1 MSTNSEPASTGNLP
15 AFSISLSQHPYT
27 DHPFSRRYIVL
38 DKQNPTLKIGRSSK
52 LAAKG
57 FVPSSQ
63 NGWYDSPVMSRQH
76 AEIIADFTQKRLK
89 LRDLGSLHGT
99 YINES
104 DQRLEKDEQVE
115 IKDGDNIRF
124 GVDVMRKKTF
134 PPTIVK
140 VGLEYIEVP
149 KAKLEQDTTRP
160 RASSTF
166 KVPDISDS
174 DMEYQD
180 EDSNVSPLVQGTQSA
195 ARGLA
200 GRSWK
205 GEVIDLTHP
214 VGSGNVIT
222 DPQKQVIDVDQDDN
236 YKNNWGQ
243 SDKIND
249 SHQNQDSHSKSDIAS
264 IPSPKSPIDSNDS
277 SCSNYGSSGEDCW
290 PQNVGALQPTA
301 SQAPNASLH
310 VSLSQHPVPSQY
322 YAALDDD
329 DDWDSEM
336 SSDYEP
342 EYEPE
347 SANSEVSGGDLNGD
361 GDSSERGFEYDYP
374 YSESDSDFSAGQ
386 DSDAES
392 EAEGDYGREPS
403 SNWAM
408 PDFSNV
414 VTGPSS
420 IIDKGH
426 STARLVTP
434 DIKDD
439 VIDRAIPQVN
449 YATPADMRPA
459 SYPVDSPLF
468 LSFTHPRDVQ
478 LATPKSNKSAGDID
492 ETSPI
497 NKPLNGPLVEMEE
510 APWYP
515 SDKAKFFEARKENR
529 MTIMQ
534 SSPVTREYS
543 RLAISDIM
551 DENAPVGKG
560 KRKAEAISSS
570 TEEDLAWQASEV
582 QKPEASGENEREEV
596 QEVMEVDKDMEV
608 GDLIEP
614 STEAATDITMT
625 VESLDLP
632 VSVVTST
639 VRLDDDD
646 GDRPTKRQRLRNIA
660 ERVGYVALGGVATG
674 AMMFGALVYTAPTFV

>member
-15 AFSISLSQHPYT
+15 AFSISLTQHPHT

-99 YINES
+99 YINKS

-124 GVDVMRKKTF
+124 GVDVMRKTTF

-166 KVPDISDS
+166 KVPDVSDS

-180 EDSNVSPLVQGTQSA
+180 EDSNIEPPGTQAA
-195 ARGLA
+195 ARGLS

-205 GEVIDLTHP
+205 GEVIDLTYP

-222 DPQKQVIDVDQDDN
+222 DPRKQVIDVDQDDE
-236 YKNNWGQ
+236 YESDLCH

-249 SHQNQDSHSKSDIAS
+249 SHQNHGSHSKSDIAS
-264 IPSPKSPIDSNDS
+264 IPSPKSPIGSNDS
-277 SCSNYGSSGEDCW
+277 NCSNYGSSGEDVW
-290 PQNVGALQPTA
+290 PQNVGAIQPTA
-301 SQAPNASLH
+301 SQAPSTSLH
-310 VSLSQHPVPSQY
+310 VPISQHPVPSQC
-322 YAALDDD
+322 YAALGDDDD

-347 SANSEVSGGDLNGD
+347 SANSEVSGGDLNG
-361 GDSSERGFEYDYP
+361 GFEYDYP

-392 EAEGDYGREPS
+392 EAEEVYGREPS

-420 IIDKGH
+420 IIYKDH

-439 VIDRAIPQVN
+439 VIDRAILQVPHT
-449 YATPADMRPA
+449 TPADMRPA

-492 ETSPI
+492 DTSPI
-497 NKPLNGPLVEMEE
+497 NKPLNGPLEMEE

-582 QKPEASGENEREEV
+582 QKPEASGENKREEL
-596 QEVMEVDKDMEV
+596 QEVVEVDKDMEV

-614 STEAATDITMT
+614 STEAATAITMT

-639 VRLDDDD
+639 VRLDDDG